1 MSQYF
6 ENDQRIKSKKEIRKV
21 IINGQ
26 IFEFITDNGV
36 FSKKGLD
43 YGTRVLLSCI
53 PHDITGSVLD
63 IGCGYGP
70 IGIYISKIYGIKPD
84 MVDVNERGVELA
96 KANSKLNKVS
106 ANIFISNAFENIN
119 KKYDYIITNP
129 PIRVGKNKLY
139 EILFG
144 SMEHLM
150 KNGKLFFVINK
161 DQGAKT
167 VLRDLNEKYKTE
179 VVKKD
184 KSFFIICVSND

>member
-6 ENDQRIKSKKEIRKV
+6 ENDKRVKSKKEIRKV
-21 IINGQ
+21 IINNKE
-26 IFEFITDNGV
+26 FSFITDNGV

-53 PHDITGSVLD
+53 PNDISGSVLD

-70 IGIYISKIYGIKPD
+70 IGIYISKIYNIVPD
-84 MVDVNERGVELA
+84 MIDVNERSINLA
-96 KANSKLNKVS
+96 IENSKLNKVFT
-106 ANIFISNAFENIN
+106 NVFISDAFEKID

-129 PIRVGKNKLY
+129 PIRVGKEKLY

-144 SMEHLM
+144 SVNHLK
-150 KNGKLFFVINK
+150 KNGKLYFVINK

-167 VLRDLNEKYKTE
+167 VLRDLNEKYKAE

-184 KSFFIICVSND
+184 KGFFIICVLSD